1 MKEFVK
7 NIGAVIIVCAMII
20 AGVLYLGELFSPF
33 YTTETNDTIDAF
45 HDLEE
50 NTVEVIVYG
59 SSHAWKGFD
68 VMAMY
73 EEYGIG
79 GYNYGCNWQHINT
92 TRLFVEDSFR
102 TQKPKV
108 ILIETYLI
116 GEMLMDID
124 MNGEVFYTR
133 EISHFDG
140 KQRYLKQVFGDKKN
154 RYISYYVPFVAF
166 HSNWNNLTRQN
177 FDKDMCKI
185 DFKKTMGYYS
195 SSSTMK
201 VEMPDYTKNYQGE
214 LWQKVV
220 DEMDAIVKL
229 CKENDVEIIF
239 YTAPHAYEY
248 RFYNAMKEYAEK
260 TGTKYINLLEY
271 MDEMGFDPNT
281 DFWDKGH
288 LNSSGSKKVALF
300 LGKYMT
306 DNYELTDMRNI
317 DGNQWQENL
326 GD

>member
-20 AGVLYLGELFSPF
+20 AGVSYLGELFSPF
-33 YTTETNDTIDAF
+33 HTTDTNDAIDAF

-108 ILIETYLI
+108 LLIETYI
-116 GEMLMDID
+116 VGEVLTNTD

-140 KQRYLKQVFGDKKN
+140 KQRYLEQVFGDERE
-154 RYISYYVPFVAF
+154 RYISYYIPLVAF
-166 HSNWNNLTRQN
+166 HSNWNNLTREN
-177 FDKDMCKI
+177 FDKDMNTI
-185 DFKKTMGYYS
+185 DFKKTMGYYGS
-195 SSSTMK
+195 SIARE
-201 VEMPDYTKNYQGE
+201 VEIPDYTEQHQEE
-214 LWQKVV
+214 LGQ
-220 DEMDAIVKL
+220 DSLEQLDAIVEL
-229 CKENDVEIIF
+229 CKENDVEVIF
-239 YTAPHAYEY
+239 YTAPHGSEHYY
-248 RFYNAMKEYAEK
+248 YDAMKEYAEK

-288 LNSSGSKKVALF
+288 LNCSGSKKVALF
-300 LGKYMT
+300 LGKYIVE
-306 DNYELTDMRNI
+306 NYEVTDMRDI
-317 DGNQWQENL
+317 KDNQWQKNLEN
-326 GD
+326 